1 MTVLST
7 FSPILFKR
15 PLPHSFSWGVF
26 HKDKQILSS
35 HPKSSK
41 LIDLI
46 LKWYPYFGCRWSMDH
61 LEDEKH
67 QRSNKVSC
75 ESTSGGELSTNFR
88 SVRPRQEL
96 TNLGKLLLIWE
107 AQRLSLCVNA
117 HVLSF
122 KYSQTVLIY
131 FDLGPESSIIDLLSK
146 LFQKS
151 FHL

>member
-7 FSPILFKR
+7 FSPTLFKR
-15 PLPHSFSWGVF
+15 PLPHSFSWGIF

-46 LKWYPYFGCRWSMDH
+46 LKWYPHFGCRWSMGH
-61 LEDEKH
+61 LEDEKPY
-67 QRSNKVSC
+67 RSNKVSC
-75 ESTSGGELSTNFR
+75 ESISGGELSTNFR

-96 TNLGKLLLIWE
+96 TNIGKLLLIWE
-107 AQRLSLCVNA
+107 TQKLSLCVNVFA
-117 HVLSF
+117 LSF

-131 FDLGPESSIIDLLSK
+131 FDLGPESSTIGFLSK